1 MHCFREFQFIYSPAM
16 KPEKTI
22 SKLKSGDDAVLV
34 ALGDSLTY
42 GWMVGKGY
50 LDFFKEML
58 RKQYPQSRFSLVN
71 RGVPGDTAEGGLCRI
86 DSDVLDSKPDC
97 VLVQFAL
104 NDAFSGCSP
113 EDYRRNIEEIIARV
127 RGGSSAEIVLVTS
140 VYLGEDRY
148 NDMIEERYYG
158 TLEDLAWIRKTSIAR
173 VHALWKKKVE
183 EGVDF
188 RSLVQF
194 DLVHP
199 TEEGYRLMAEAVMKV
214 FS

>member
-1 MHCFREFQFIYSPAM
+1 M
-16 KPEKTI
+16 KPGKTI
-22 SKLKSGDDAVLV
+22 SKLTSGDETFLV

-50 LDFFKEML
+50 LDFFGEML
-58 RKQYPQSRFSLVN
+58 RKKYPQSRFSLIN
-71 RGVPGDTAEGGLCRI
+71 RGIPGDTAEGGLYRI
-86 DSDVLDSKPDC
+86 ESDVLDLRPDC

-104 NDAFSGCSP
+104 NDAFSGYSP
-113 EDYRRNIEEIIARV
+113 EDYRHNIEAIIARV
-127 RGGSSAEIVLVTS
+127 RRGSSAEVVLVTS
-140 VYLGEDRY
+140 VYLGMDRY
-148 NDMIEERYYG
+148 NDVIEEQYYG
-158 TLEDLAWIRKTSIAR
+158 TLEDLARVRETSVAR
-173 VHALWKKKVE
+173 VHALWRKRVE

-199 TEEGYRLMAEAVMKV
+199 TEEGYRLMAEAVMEV